1 MHSLIV
7 LTFSYVYTSPTVE
20 YIFYVLFNQCAIQ
33 HKLNRIVNHMTYTS
47 CIASFTRIL
56 KFHIPPIKPKWY
68 PILSEASAIALK
80 KITQKA

>member
-33 HKLNRIVNHMTYTS
+33 HKLNRIVNHMTYTACITS
-47 CIASFTRIL
+47 CADIL
-56 KFHIPPIKPKWY
+56 KFSIPPIKPRQY
-68 PILSEASAIALK
+68 PTPSAASTRA
-80 KITQKA
+80 